1 MALLK
6 EDGSLDIERIQQL
19 PYDEYMQELTHFTK
33 EQREE
38 YFSALPKNES
48 KSIPIRKGS
57 LKKRLENGEL
67 VNAFDVIKN
76 IVKYE

>member
-1 MALLK
+1 MAFLK

-19 PYDEYMQELTHFTK
+19 PYDEYMYELTHFTK

-38 YFSALPKNES
+38 YFSALPEF

-76 IVKYE
+76 IIKKE